1 MVTAQLPLPM
11 VCTPSFLFLLLAML
25 SQQSK
30 AQFVSRVSL
39 NESEDLRPV
48 HSSDP
53 T

>member
-11 VCTPSFLFLLLAML
+11 VCTLLLISPFSL
-25 SQQSK
+25 SAQQSK

-39 NESEDLRPV
+39 NELEDLRPT